1 MTGETVY
8 LNVTQITEVCEPEV
22 FLKDIASIYC
32 KNRSVEA
39 KIKTIRVHRFQTGG
53 KKRGDSYIGSTLDL
67 FRNIESL
74 ISGIQIENLGELDFI
89 VKYRPQTTPNAVL
102 QWIKTAI
109 IALVSFCGS
118 AFAIMTFNNDVNVP
132 DVFSKIYYLVMGT
145 EAVGPTILEVSY
157 SLGIAIGI
165 LVFFNHFAGWK
176 LTVDPTPIEVE
187 MRLYEDNLNKTLI
200 QNHGRKEKEIDVS

>member
-1 MTGETVY
+1 MSGETVY
-8 LNVTQITEVCEPEV
+8 LNVTQITEISEPEV
-22 FLKDIASIYC
+22 FLKDIASVYC
-32 KNRSVEA
+32 KNRSIEA
-39 KIKTIRVHRFQTGG
+39 KVKAIRIHRFKTER
-53 KKRGDSYIGSTLDL
+53 KDRACSYIGSVMDL
-67 FRNIESL
+67 LKKIEAL
-74 ISGIQIENLGELDFI
+74 IPGIQIENLGELDFI
-89 VKYRPQTTPNAVL
+89 VKYHPQTSGNAVL
-102 QWIKTAI
+102 QWIKTTI
-109 IALVSFCGS
+109 IAWVSFCGA

-132 DVFSKIYYLVMGT
+132 DVFSKIYSLFMGV
-145 EAVGPTILEVSY
+145 EAAGPTILEVSY